1 MNWLLRIELLRVCR
15 VGRAGKVTLVLGAL
29 LFDKVR
35 RYLLYKRGKD
45 KRGKDCIAWSP
56 RSQYPITSLDK
67 PKIANCPHVYK
78 SCQGFTLIQ
87 LIITVAILAIIA
99 MMAAPAIQTQLAQM
113 EAERV
118 KNQLEDTLALAK
130 AESFIRRQNVLLCLS
145 NAGGRCHRNSDKT
158 LLLFIDKNNNKHFDA
173 QVDQLLVQQSLK
185 LKYSKV
191 MLRVGG
197 RRHYTKFWGDSGKP
211 RGHFGHIKYCP
222 TATYNK
228 AMYLIS
234 FNQRGII
241 KQKHNEHHPTQCNS

>member
-35 RYLLYKRGKD
+35 RYLLY

-118 KNQLEDTLALAK
+118 KN
-130 AESFIRRQNVLLCLS
+130 
-145 NAGGRCHRNSDKT
+145 
-158 LLLFIDKNNNKHFDA
+158 
-173 QVDQLLVQQSLK
+173 
-185 LKYSKV
+185 
-191 MLRVGG
+191 
-197 RRHYTKFWGDSGKP
+197 
-211 RGHFGHIKYCP
+211 
-222 TATYNK
+222 
-228 AMYLIS
+228 
-234 FNQRGII
+234 
-241 KQKHNEHHPTQCNS
+241 